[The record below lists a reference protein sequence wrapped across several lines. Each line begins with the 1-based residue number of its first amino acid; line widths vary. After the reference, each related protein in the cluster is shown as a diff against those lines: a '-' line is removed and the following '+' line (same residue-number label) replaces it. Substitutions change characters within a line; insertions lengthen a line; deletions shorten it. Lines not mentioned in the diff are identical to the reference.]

1 MKRAFVRIRTVGY
14 KEDNGGIIM
23 QNIPVMEEGNRTQC
37 SAIPTFL
44 VKVVY
49 AENFSIQ
56 GFIRWIEEGKTVPF
70 RSYME
75 MQHLI
80 EEGLYMCR
88 KEMVRL
94 RSWEMAG
101 EKADNGSKKSKSS
114 EVL

>member
-1 MKRAFVRIRTVGY
+1 MKRAFVRIRAVGY
-14 KEDNGGIIM
+14 KDDNGGIIM
-23 QNIPVMEEGNRTQC
+23 QNIPAMEEGNRTQC

-88 KEMVRL
+88 KEMARL

-101 EKADNGSKKSKSS
+101 EKADNGSRSSKNS